1 MAASPTTEGKRAS
14 FDSFQSAHSA
24 SQSQSHDENGHG
36 AAGSGPGPSPEQQA
50 QESEPT
56 TIAAAEATVTCP
68 HCDQPL
74 PASLLATHKLGESSR
89 RPRRPTLSASAS
101 SPAVPGS
108 GAATPHGESAP
119 DRPASRRSSLP
130 GEPSGTSESLKTSV
144 DQADASETAASK
156 SAISDD
162 ELRRWSSLA
171 GVSLE
176 LPSKADKPAPTP
188 ASLAAA
194 SSSVNAFPLLPPPPP
209 GAAKAPASKPSPR
222 AAASTSRF
230 GFFARNKSKA
240 DIDSDDD
247 SDSGGAGGYARLAG
261 PGSDDDDD
269 DDGYESDKPFP
280 KKSPVKAEPRAE
292 EEAAEA
298 EAAAAKPPLPA
309 AAAPE
314 PAAAASPAGAVSTDD
329 SDLRTLLREVLG
341 RVHTLSKSHAE
352 LVESHTSLLTL
363 LKIARSNLVMA
374 EANTEMLEEEL
385 KRAKAAQPRS
395 SAAGSDRPSG
405 DGGRG
410 RPPSLQILPS
420 PGISSKTESKGFG
433 FWNSGNKKKVV
444 ASSAVQSPTSG
455 EPAQT
460 LTVRTSTDSS
470 APRSP
475 MSEAAVAAEAPHAA
489 ELKRLRDEAAA
500 NQAKLDKQADEL
512 EALKYGK
519 KELEAELEGLSQA
532 LFEEANKMVSDER
545 KRVTELEE
553 NLREVKDEREALR
566 ETVKVLGGRLVTP
579 APGTPVIGA
588 NGEDGAE
595 LSPNLDKHYA
605 ALRRSIHH
613 VVNEPTP
620 GTSPDDSEAE
630 AAVEAVVNGADAAD
644 NAADDTPKKTAEEI
658 MRMDTPKQSLET
670 GPNPWA

>member
-1 MAASPTTEGKRAS
+1 MAASSPTTEAGPDAQRTS

-24 SQSQSHDENGHG
+24 GAHGARGAHDSGHG
-36 AAGSGPGPSPEQQA
+36 GAGEPGPTAPEPHA
-50 QESEPT
+50 SASASTEPT
-56 TIAAAEATVTCP
+56 LTCP
-68 HCDQPL
+68 HCNQPL

-101 SPAVPGS
+101 SPAVTPAG
-108 GAATPHGESAP
+108 GATPHVEAAALP
-119 DRPASRRSSLP
+119 PTPSRRSSLP
-130 GEPSGTSESLKTSV
+130 DEPSGTSESLKTSV
-144 DQADASETAASK
+144 DRADASETAATK
-156 SAISDD
+156 STISDD
-162 ELRRWSSLA
+162 DLRRWSSLA
-171 GVSLE
+171 GVSLAPLAAKVE
-176 LPSKADKPAPTP
+176 KPAPT
-188 ASLAAA
+188 ASKDTGSAA
-194 SSSVNAFPLLPPPPP
+194 NAFPLLPPPPP
-209 GAAKAPASKPSPR
+209 GAAKPPASKASPTR
-222 AAASTSRF
+222 AAANTSRF
-230 GFFARNKSKA
+230 GFFSRNKSKA
-240 DIDSDDD
+240 DIDSDDE
-247 SDSGGAGGYARLAG
+247 SDDGGAGGYARLAG

-269 DDGYESDKPFP
+269 DGYESDKPFP
-280 KKSPVKAEPRAE
+280 KRSPAKAEPKDEVKDE
-292 EEAAEA
+292 E
-298 EAAAAKPPLPA
+298 AAKPPPPPPPAEAPA
-309 AAAPE
+309 APAPAAPTSSE
-314 PAAAASPAGAVSTDD
+314 ADA
-329 SDLRTLLREVLG
+329 DLRTLLREVLG
-341 RVHTLSKSHAE
+341 RVQTLSKSHAE
-352 LVESHTSLLTL
+352 LVESHTGLLTS

-395 SAAGSDRPSG
+395 SVAGSDRPSG
-405 DGGRG
+405 DGPRG

-420 PGISSKTESKGFG
+420 PSISSKNESKGFG
-433 FWNSGNKKKVV
+433 FWNSGSKKKVV
-444 ASSAVQSPTSG
+444 ANAVQSPTTG

-460 LTVRTSTDSS
+460 LSVRTSTDSS

-475 MSEAAVAAEAPHAA
+475 MSEAAEAPHAA

-579 APGTPVIGA
+579 APGTPDVGPD
-588 NGEDGAE
+588 GEDPNA
-595 LSPNLDKHYA
+595 SPNLDKHYA
-605 ALRRSIHH
+605 ALRRSIHN

-620 GTSPDDSEAE
+620 GTSPDDSDSE
-630 AAVEAVVNGADAAD
+630 AAVEAEVNGAVNGTDTDA
-644 NAADDTPKKTAEEI
+644 TPKKTADEI

>member
-1 MAASPTTEGKRAS
+1 
-14 FDSFQSAHSA
+14 
-24 SQSQSHDENGHG
+24 
-36 AAGSGPGPSPEQQA
+36 
-50 QESEPT
+50 
-56 TIAAAEATVTCP
+56 
-68 HCDQPL
+68 
-74 PASLLATHKLGESSR
+74 
-89 RPRRPTLSASAS
+89 
-101 SPAVPGS
+101 
-108 GAATPHGESAP
+108 
-119 DRPASRRSSLP
+119 
-130 GEPSGTSESLKTSV
+130 
-144 DQADASETAASK
+144 
-156 SAISDD
+156 
-162 ELRRWSSLA
+162 
-171 GVSLE
+171 
-176 LPSKADKPAPTP
+176 
-188 ASLAAA
+188 
-194 SSSVNAFPLLPPPPP
+194 
-209 GAAKAPASKPSPR
+209 
-222 AAASTSRF
+222 
-230 GFFARNKSKA
+230 
-240 DIDSDDD
+240 
-247 SDSGGAGGYARLAG
+247 
-261 PGSDDDDD
+261 
-269 DDGYESDKPFP
+269 
-280 KKSPVKAEPRAE
+280 
-292 EEAAEA
+292 
-298 EAAAAKPPLPA
+298 
-309 AAAPE
+309 
-314 PAAAASPAGAVSTDD
+314 
-329 SDLRTLLREVLG
+329 
-341 RVHTLSKSHAE
+341 
-352 LVESHTSLLTL
+352 
-363 LKIARSNLVMA
+363 MA

-385 KRAKAAQPRS
+385 KRAKAARPRS

-475 MSEAAVAAEAPHAA
+475 MSEAAAAEAPHAA
-489 ELKRLRDEAAA
+489 ELKRLREEAAA

-545 KRVTELEE
+545 KRVTELED

-579 APGTPVIGA
+579 APGTPVLGV
-588 NGEDGAE
+588 NGEDGSE

-630 AAVEAVVNGADAAD
+630 TVEAVVNGADA
-644 NAADDTPKKTAEEI
+644 AADDTPKKTAEEI
-658 MRMDTPKQSLET
+658 MRMDTPKQNLET